1 MPPLFPL
8 LPSFAPLCVN
18 AYVDQKKSS
27 VSLTPFSLQIPFF
40 PKLYLSASQECKL
53 IIYICTVTHKFLILF
68 CYCTGILLVSHVSTL
83 ILSLGLL
90 NCSTG
95 SLDSFFP
102 PFPSYVMENLC
113 LCRQRPFSVVS
124 TGVSDSLP
132 CVFILSHPPPSLMSQ
147 DLAYFL
153 QPKQLCL
160 PCVSDSLLPL
170 LSFLCRILSCPCKH
184 FFFSFLCTLLFPLP
198 FCCLPD
204 SLFCS
209 CPSCRMSQPGGM
221 CWRSRLCTI
230 KLLVVFHNVEVSL
243 AFLGRCG
250 CFPTEEQFLA
260 VSMLLTTS
268 ALQDKLKSCTL
279 WSQKEGLCIGPV
291 VECGS

>member
-1 MPPLFPL
+1 MSVHWFFPWVSL
-8 LPSFAPLCVN
+8 AALLDPSIPSSLPSPATWWRTC
-18 AYVDQKKSS
+18 AYV
-27 VSLTPFSLQIPFF
+27 
-40 PKLYLSASQECKL
+40 
-53 IIYICTVTHKFLILF
+53 
-68 CYCTGILLVSHVSTL
+68 
-83 ILSLGLL
+83 
-90 NCSTG
+90 
-95 SLDSFFP
+95 
-102 PFPSYVMENLC
+102 
-113 LCRQRPFSVVS
+113 SVVS

-153 QPKQLCL
+153 RPKQLCL

-170 LSFLCRILSCPCKH
+170 LSFLCRILGCPCKR
-184 FFFSFLCTLLFPLP
+184 FFFFPFLCTLLFPLP

-250 CFPTEEQFLA
+250 CFPTE
-260 VSMLLTTS
+260 
-268 ALQDKLKSCTL
+268 
-279 WSQKEGLCIGPV
+279 
-291 VECGS
+291 